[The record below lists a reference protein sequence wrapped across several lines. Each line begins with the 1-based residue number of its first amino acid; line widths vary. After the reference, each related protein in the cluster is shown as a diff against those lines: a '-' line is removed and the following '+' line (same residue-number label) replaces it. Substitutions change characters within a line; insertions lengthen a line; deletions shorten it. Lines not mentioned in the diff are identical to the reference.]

1 MSHRHTQ
8 LTIELM
14 EKGLEQGV
22 FKNIQAF
29 LLFQI
34 MMKMVETTVE
44 YLQLNSE
51 LQEDFAFRNGLFEVA
66 WDAVKK

>member
-1 MSHRHTQ
+1 
-8 LTIELM
+8 
-14 EKGLEQGV
+14 
-22 FKNIQAF
+22 
-29 LLFQI
+29 
-34 MMKMVETTVE
+34 MMKMVETTVQ